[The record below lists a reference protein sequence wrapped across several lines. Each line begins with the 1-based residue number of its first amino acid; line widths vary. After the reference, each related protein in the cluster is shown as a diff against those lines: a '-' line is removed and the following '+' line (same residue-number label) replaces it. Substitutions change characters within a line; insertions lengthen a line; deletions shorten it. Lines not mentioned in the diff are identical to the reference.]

1 VYVCNDRE
9 PCKNGWTDRYADLV
23 VNSGCPKQLCTRWGP
38 DPPRE
43 GHCWG
48 DVGIS
53 PHAAE
58 HHPQWPWPQ
67 MQLCRMKF
75 SQWKSPCEAAMRP
88 FVKLFWQLVF
98 VNVVWKAITRNDIH
112 CPLLKRSRFK
122 KWNHARVLGL
132 PSQCQWLS
140 TLGRFC
146 KQDYG
151 NIGLINC
158 RLWSFQLRRVPYS
171 YHICSVYF

>member
-1 VYVCNDRE
+1 MAEPIDMLIWSWIRVVPSNYVLDGVQISHE
-9 PCKNGWTDRYADLV
+9 KGTVEAV
-23 VNSGCPKQLCTRWGP
+23 TSGF
-38 DPPRE
+38 PRTLPNTIPS
-43 GHCWG
+43 GG
-48 DVGIS
+48 
-53 PHAAE
+53 
-58 HHPQWPWPQ
+58 PWPQ
-67 MQLCRMKF
+67 MQSCHMKF

-171 YHICSVYF
+171 YHTCSVHF